1 MTARHIFLAI
11 GCAVL
16 MHGTS
21 YTVPSEAAPQQ
32 AAVAGAVTKHPREAE
47 HAASADRQSRHGN
60 GSAERRD
67 QRRGPATSQQRGR
80 GSLTTANRPK
90 QPPNDREPFAPG
102 NPTNIRQPTSNRSDA
117 AQTERLIPSAM
128 INGALPVQT
137 SAAIRP
143 GGPSL
148 DNVRHRGANPAVIGG
163 PGSSDS
169 SNTGAVNGTRM
180 KRKP

>member
-1 MTARHIFLAI
+1 
-11 GCAVL
+11 
-16 MHGTS
+16 
-21 YTVPSEAAPQQ
+21 
-32 AAVAGAVTKHPREAE
+32 
-47 HAASADRQSRHGN
+47 
-60 GSAERRD
+60 
-67 QRRGPATSQQRGR
+67 
-80 GSLTTANRPK
+80 
-90 QPPNDREPFAPG
+90 
-102 NPTNIRQPTSNRSDA
+102 
-117 AQTERLIPSAM
+117 M